1 MAQAFLKGMRVERE
15 GHTVLVRSTGLG
27 TLADFASLVAAGVIE
42 F

>member
-1 MAQAFLKGMRVERE
+1 MRVERE
-15 GHTVLVRSTGLG
+15 GHSVLVRSAGLG